1 MRASNANVAKI
12 KQTVSRHRSARIV
25 SIALVQVLVMVAV
38 LIAALYH
45 INWVLECR
53 SCGVFE
59 HGVQSM
65 PQPPKLIESVKNRQ
79 TCLSKT

>member
-45 INWVLECR
+45 INWSSNAALAEFLSTASNQCR
-53 SCGVFE
+53 
-59 HGVQSM
+59 
-65 PQPPKLIESVKNRQ
+65 NRR
-79 TCLSKT
+79 S